1 MFDQFR
7 LKEMLAAYKQSFVSK
22 QWGEEKYKWEAV
34 KWFQDNWDVNAP
46 DFAEMLNRSLDKT
59 LNLLAS
65 KNNFPKGMIVGF
77 AKSAPE
83 EVRAMFIALF
93 DESKDVFER
102 VDAFKLQSTALLE
115 KYGNGAAQHYQYEN
129 AVSTYLWLR
138 YPDKY
143 YIYKFNEA
151 KTVASELES
160 DYRFK
165 KGAYADNIR
174 NFLRLYDEIS
184 TVLKEDTELV
194 NLFQSQLTDT
204 CYPDPE
210 LKTLTIDVGYY
221 ISEFYSQ
228 KDIETESSS
237 GWYGSNYDPGLSVD
251 DWSKLLKDENVFT
264 TRALEIMKR
273 LKDYGGMASCTQLA
287 IKYGETKNFYNSG
300 SVALARRV
308 CESTGISPDV
318 REDGSTQWWT
328 VLYTGR
334 DAGKDEEGSFIWKLR
349 DELATAL
356 DKTDLSAVELYVA
369 AAPGEEDHGYWWLNA
384 NPKIWSFANI
394 AVGDVQSY
402 TLYNEN
408 GNKRRIFQNFLDARA
423 GDRIIGYESHPV
435 KQIVAIGCV
444 STEQDGE
451 KLFFEKVEGL
461 MTPIDYATLKGCPE
475 LEHMEYFQNPQG
487 SLFKLTRGEYDFILD
502 MIREENPV
510 AAEVSI
516 DAYKK
521 GDFLDEVY
529 MTEKRYESLVA
540 VLRNKKNIILQGAP
554 GVGKTFAARRLAW
567 SMMGEKDDSRI
578 EFIQFHQNYSY
589 EDLMMGY
596 KPVEDGFEL
605 RYGIFYRFCQKASNQ
620 PDKEFFFIIDEIN
633 RGNLSKIF
641 GEMLMLIEKDYRG
654 TKATL
659 AYNGLSFSVPK
670 NLYIIGMMN
679 TADRSLAMID
689 YALRRRFS
697 FFEVEPGFDSEG
709 FIHYQNGLN
718 NETLNELVSKVKD
731 LNREISLDKSLGK
744 GFCIG
749 HSYFCGR
756 DVCTEDWLHSIVDYD
771 ILPMLSEYWFDDAN
785 KLQRWENMLQGV
797 FQ

>member
-7 LKEMLAAYKQSFVSK
+7 LKNVLAQYKQSFVST
-22 QWGEEKYKWEAV
+22 QWGNEKYKWEAV
-34 KWFQDNWDVNAP
+34 KWFQDNWDVNAQNFP
-46 DFAEMLNRSLDKT
+46 EMLNRSLDKT
-59 LNLLAS
+59 FNLLAS
-65 KNNFPKGMIVGF
+65 NNNFPKGMIVGF
-77 AKSAPE
+77 AKAAPE

-102 VDAFKLQSTALLE
+102 MNAFKLQSSILLE

-129 AVSTYLWLR
+129 AISTYLWLR

-143 YIYKFNEA
+143 YIYKFGEV

-174 NFLRLYDEIS
+174 NFLKLYDEIS
-184 TVLKEDTELV
+184 VVLKEDTELV

-210 LKTLTIDVGYY
+210 LKTLTIDVGFY
-221 ISEFYSQ
+221 ISRYYSQ
-228 KDIETESSS
+228 KDSAPDTTS
-237 GWYGSNYDPGLSVD
+237 WYGADFDPGLSVE
-251 DWSKLLKDENVFT
+251 DWSKLLKDETIFT
-264 TRALEIMKR
+264 TGALEIMKR
-273 LKDYGGMASCTQLA
+273 MKDYGGMASCTQLA
-287 IKYGETKNFYNSG
+287 VKYGETKNFYNSG

-308 CESTGISPDV
+308 CEATGVNPNTRD
-318 REDGSTQWWT
+318 DGTTQWWT

-334 DAGKDEEGSFIWKLR
+334 DAGKDEDGSFVWKLR
-349 DELATAL
+349 DELSAAL
-356 DKTDLSAVELYVA
+356 DKTDLSGIELYVT
-369 AAPGEEDHGYWWLNA
+369 AAPGEQDCGYWWLNA
-384 NPKIWSFANI
+384 NPKIWSFADI
-394 AVGDVQSY
+394 AVGEVQSY

-408 GNKRRIFQNFLDARA
+408 GNKRRVFQNFLDAKA
-423 GDRIIGYESHPV
+423 GDMIIGYESNPV
-435 KQIVAIGCV
+435 KQIVAIGRV
-444 STEQDGE
+444 SAEQDGE

-461 MTPIDYATLKGCPE
+461 TSPIDYATLRGCPE
-475 LEHMEYFQNPQG
+475 LERMEYFQNPQG
-487 SLFKLTRGEYDFILD
+487 SLFKLTRGEFDFILD
-502 MIREENPV
+502 MIRDENPV
-510 AAEVSI
+510 AQEASI
-516 DAYKK
+516 DAYTKS
-521 GDFLDEVY
+521 DFLDEVY
-529 MTEKRYESLVA
+529 MTEKRYENLVA

-578 EFIQFHQNYSY
+578 EFVQFHQNYSY
-589 EDLMMGY
+589 EDFMMGY

-605 RYGIFYRFCQKASNQ
+605 KYGIFYRFCQKAANQ
-620 PDKEFFFIIDEIN
+620 PDKDYFFIIDEIN
-633 RGNLSKIF
+633 RGNMSKIF
-641 GEMLMLIEKDYRG
+641 GELLMLIERDYRG

-709 FIHYQNGLN
+709 FIHYQNSLN
-718 NETLNELVSKVKD
+718 NEMLNELVNKVKD

-756 DVCTEDWLHSIVDYD
+756 DVCTEEWLHSIVDYD

-785 KLQRWENMLQGV
+785 KLQRWENILQGV